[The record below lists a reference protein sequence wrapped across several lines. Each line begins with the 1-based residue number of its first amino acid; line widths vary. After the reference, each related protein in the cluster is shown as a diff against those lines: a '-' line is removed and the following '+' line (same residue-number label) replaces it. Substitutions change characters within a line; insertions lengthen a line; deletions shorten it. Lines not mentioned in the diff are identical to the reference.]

1 MRMTIRKTLGIVVGG
16 LLLLMVLV
24 AAGSYLQLRLVEGKL
39 AKIVD
44 EEEPQS
50 AAAYELEINLI
61 GTGFAVLGY
70 LHDRDR
76 QHLDRIR
83 EDEAEFRSYLEEY
96 GRLAET
102 EAEFSLR
109 STVGQGYDRFVSLAW
124 EMVEL
129 EDQQTSKKE
138 EVSGK
143 FRGIDAILDEKIQA
157 SVQAGDPQAMEKMR
171 TAMEMEININ
181 GIAKGLAKFLMT
193 HQSAYV
199 ERVRDDEGDFN
210 RAFRRYKNLS
220 LRSAEKQAAAELSV
234 MFDETVKLVDEIIVL
249 HQQEEKDLREFVQI
263 RRRLDGLLDD
273 EIQTHARNEFDT
285 AKESAVQI
293 MNRMATVMV
302 VLGVVVI
309 AVAVLAWLFISA
321 KVIRPITEL
330 SAATEK
336 VAAGDFSGALPVGS
350 DDELGELTRHFN
362 TMIAARGRAWQ
373 ELQTA
378 NKELNAFAHSVSHD
392 LRTPLRAINGFSVA
406 LLEDHGEKLNEEGKD
421 MLRRVRVASD
431 RLAALIDAML
441 ALTRIT
447 RRDIRVERVDLG
459 ALAQSVADALREA
472 EPERQASILLPAEEL
487 EARGD
492 RELLRVVLENLLG
505 NAWKFT
511 SRQPQAQI
519 EFGVTQVNGER
530 AYFVRDDGAGFDMAY
545 ADKLFGAFER
555 LHRQDEFPG
564 TGIGLATVERIVRR
578 HGGRVWAEGAVNQGA
593 TFFFT
598 L

>member
-1 MRMTIRKTLGIVVGG
+1 MHLTIRRKLGIVVFS

-24 AAGSYLQLRLVEGKL
+24 AVGSYLQLRLVEGKL

-70 LHDRDR
+70 LHDRDP

-102 EAEFSLR
+102 EAEFSFR
-109 STVGQGYDRFVSLAW
+109 SAVGQGYDRFVSLAW

-143 FRGIDAILDEKIQA
+143 FLGIDVILDEKIQA

-181 GIAKGLAKFLMT
+181 SIAKGLAKFLMT
-193 HQSAYV
+193 HQSQYV
-199 ERVRDDEGDFN
+199 ERVRDDEGDFD

-220 LRSAEKQAAAELSV
+220 LRSGEKQSAAELSV
-234 MFDETVKLVDEIIVL
+234 MFDGTVKLVDEIIVL

-263 RRRLDGLLDD
+263 RRDLDRLLDD

-293 MNRMATVMV
+293 MNRTATAMV
-302 VLGVVVI
+302 VLGGVVIVVV
-309 AVAVLAWLFISA
+309 VLAWLFISA
-321 KVIRPITEL
+321 KVIRPITTL
-330 SAATEK
+330 SEGTKK
-336 VAAGDFSGALPVGS
+336 VAAGDFSGALPVDS
-350 DDELGELTRHFN
+350 EDELGELTKHFN
-362 TMIAARGRAWQ
+362 TMIADRGRAWQ
-373 ELQTA
+373 ELQA
-378 NKELNAFAHSVSHD
+378 SNKELNAFAYSVSHD
-392 LRTPLRAINGFSVA
+392 LRAPLRAIDGFSAV
-406 LLEDHGEKLNEEGKD
+406 LLQDHGEKLNEEGKD
-421 MLRRVRVASD
+421 MLRRVRKASD

-441 ALTRIT
+441 TLSRLTR
-447 RRDIRVERVDLG
+447 REMRVERVNLG
-459 ALAQSVADALREA
+459 AVARSVADALRAA
-472 EPERQASILLPAEEL
+472 EPERQASILLPAKL

-505 NAWKFT
+505 NAWKF
-511 SRQPQAQI
+511 SSEQPQAQI
-519 EFGVTQVNGER
+519 EFGVTQVDGER

-545 ADKLFGAFER
+545 ADKLFIPFQR
-555 LHRQDEFPG
+555 LHRQQEFPG
-564 TGIGLATVERIVRR
+564 NGIGLATVERIVHR
-578 HGGRVWAEGAVNQGA
+578 HGGRLWAEGAVNKEA

>member
-1 MRMTIRKTLGIVVGG
+1 MHLTIRRKLGIVVFS

-24 AAGSYLQLRLVEGKL
+24 AVGSYLQLRLVEGKL

-70 LHDRDR
+70 LHDRDP

-102 EAEFSLR
+102 EAEFSFR
-109 STVGQGYDRFVSLAW
+109 SAVGQGYDRFVSLAW

-138 EVSGK
+138 DVSGK
-143 FRGIDAILDEKIQA
+143 FLGIDVILDEKIQA

-181 GIAKGLAKFLMT
+181 SIAKGLAKFLMT
-193 HQSAYV
+193 HQSQYV
-199 ERVRDDEGDFN
+199 ERVRDDEGDFD

-220 LRSAEKQAAAELSV
+220 LRSGEKQSAAELSV
-234 MFDETVKLVDEIIVL
+234 MFDGTVKLVDEIIVL

-263 RRRLDGLLDD
+263 RRDLDRLLDD

-293 MNRMATVMV
+293 MNRTATAMV
-302 VLGVVVI
+302 VLSGVVIV
-309 AVAVLAWLFISA
+309 VVVLAWLFISA
-321 KVIRPITEL
+321 KVIRPITTL
-330 SAATEK
+330 SEGTKK
-336 VAAGDFSGALPVGS
+336 VAAGDFSGALPVDS
-350 DDELGELTRHFN
+350 EDELGELTKHFN
-362 TMIAARGRAWQ
+362 TMIADRGRAWQ
-373 ELQTA
+373 ELQA
-378 NKELNAFAHSVSHD
+378 SNKELNAFAYSVSHD
-392 LRTPLRAINGFSVA
+392 LRAPLRAIDGFSAV
-406 LLEDHGEKLNEEGKD
+406 LLQDHGEKLNEEGKD
-421 MLRRVRVASD
+421 MLRRVRKASD

-441 ALTRIT
+441 TLSRLTR
-447 RRDIRVERVDLG
+447 REMRVERVNLG
-459 ALAQSVADALREA
+459 AVARSVADALRAA
-472 EPERQASILLPAEEL
+472 EPERQASILLPAKL

-505 NAWKFT
+505 NAWKF
-511 SRQPQAQI
+511 SSEQPQAQI
-519 EFGVTQVNGER
+519 EFGVTQVDGER

-545 ADKLFGAFER
+545 ADKLFIPFQR
-555 LHRQDEFPG
+555 LHRQQEFPG
-564 TGIGLATVERIVRR
+564 NGIGLATVERIVHR
-578 HGGRVWAEGAVNQGA
+578 HGGRLWAEGAVNKGA

>member
-1 MRMTIRKTLGIVVGG
+1 MHLTIRRKLGIVVFS

-24 AAGSYLQLRLVEGKL
+24 AVGSYLQLRLVEGKL

-70 LHDRDR
+70 LHDRDP

-102 EAEFSLR
+102 EAEFSFR
-109 STVGQGYDRFVSLAW
+109 SAVGQGYDRFVSLAW

-143 FRGIDAILDEKIQA
+143 FLGIDVILDEKIQA

-181 GIAKGLAKFLMT
+181 SIAKGLAKLLMT
-193 HQSAYV
+193 HQSQYV
-199 ERVRDDEGDFN
+199 ERVRDDEGDFD

-220 LRSAEKQAAAELSV
+220 LRSGEKQSAAELSV
-234 MFDETVKLVDEIIVL
+234 MFDGTVKLVDEIIVL

-263 RRRLDGLLDD
+263 RRDLDRLLDD

-293 MNRMATVMV
+293 MNRTATAMV
-302 VLGVVVI
+302 VLGGVVIVVV
-309 AVAVLAWLFISA
+309 VLAWLFISA
-321 KVIRPITEL
+321 KVIRPITTL
-330 SAATEK
+330 SEGTKK
-336 VAAGDFSGALPVGS
+336 VAAGDFSGALPVDS
-350 DDELGELTRHFN
+350 EDELGELTKHFN
-362 TMIAARGRAWQ
+362 TMIADRGRAWQ
-373 ELQTA
+373 ELQA
-378 NKELNAFAHSVSHD
+378 SNKELNAFAYSVSHD
-392 LRTPLRAINGFSVA
+392 LRAPLRAIDGFSAV
-406 LLEDHGEKLNEEGKD
+406 LLQDHGEKLNEEGKD
-421 MLRRVRVASD
+421 MLRRVRKASD

-441 ALTRIT
+441 TLSRLTR
-447 RRDIRVERVDLG
+447 REMRVERVNLG
-459 ALAQSVADALREA
+459 AVARSVADALRAA
-472 EPERQASILLPAEEL
+472 EPERQASILLPAKL

-505 NAWKFT
+505 NAWKF
-511 SRQPQAQI
+511 SSEQPQAQI
-519 EFGVTQVNGER
+519 EFGVTQVDGER

-545 ADKLFGAFER
+545 ADKLFIPFQR
-555 LHRQDEFPG
+555 LHRQQEFPG
-564 TGIGLATVERIVRR
+564 NGIGLATVERIVHR
-578 HGGRVWAEGAVNQGA
+578 HGGRLWAEGAVNKGA